1 MWKAFPDL
9 ISEISTNPHASA
21 VIVRG
26 AGNVAFAAGADI
38 AELEACMGAVER
50 GAAYMD
56 AVDNA
61 ENSLAT
67 CALPVIAA
75 IRGFCIGAGLEIA
88 MACDLRIATDDSTFA
103 APPAK
108 LGANYGHSSARRLV
122 ELIGEARAKDML
134 FTGRRLLAAEALHI
148 GLVDYVASREAFDDE
163 VDQYSRTLL
172 SNSQY
177 SIRVAKL
184 TIEEIRRGAVTE
196 SERVRSFR
204 EAGFLHNDF
213 REGVAAFRERRRPS
227 YQSVGASKFATP

>member
-1 MWKAFPDL
+1 M
-9 ISEISTNPHASA
+9 
-21 VIVRG
+21 
-26 AGNVAFAAGADI
+26 
-38 AELEACMGAVER
+38 
-50 GAAYMD
+50 
-56 AVDNA
+56 
-61 ENSLAT
+61 
-67 CALPVIAA
+67 
-75 IRGFCIGAGLEIA
+75 
-88 MACDLRIATDDSTFA
+88 
-103 APPAK
+103 
-108 LGANYGHSSARRLV
+108 
-122 ELIGEARAKDML
+122 
-134 FTGRRLLAAEALHI
+134 HI

-184 TIEEIRRGAVTE
+184 TIEGIRGGAVTE